1 MRIGKLPNETL
12 DKVIISNI
20 NNKRKEVLIGAG
32 IGEDNAIID
41 FGKDV
46 CVLSTDPITG
56 ASKDLGKLAVHISCN
71 DVAASGGEPIGVLLT
86 IMAPVTANLDD
97 IKQVMEDAG
106 RAAEDAN
113 IQIIGGHT
121 EVTDA
126 VNRMVVST
134 TVVGKQRKDKVL
146 RKENIQVGDKILI
159 SKYAGIEGTSILA
172 KERLDRLEGELSK
185 EEIDYAQNMDKDL
198 SVIREGWAAGDVGVH
213 YMHDITEGGVLGAVW
228 EAGQAVGKGIVI
240 DESLIP
246 VEEVTRK
253 ICKILDLDPYRL
265 ISSGSM
271 LIVACD
277 NKVKEIKERL
287 GELNIK
293 VTVIGEVTEGK
304 NILIKKNNRE
314 ELVAPPASDELYKGL
329 K

>member
-198 SVIREGWAAGDVGVH
+198 SVIREGRAAGDVGVH